1 MTIMYS
7 NSHWLFCIC
16 RRHLVDSWERCE
28 VHIRSAENMSGLLWN
43 WMRGATVE
51 YSLWHGNTTGM
62 LHMTPCLALQTALLP
77 GQAGDAALACE

>member
-1 MTIMYS
+1 
-7 NSHWLFCIC
+7 
-16 RRHLVDSWERCE
+16 
-28 VHIRSAENMSGLLWN
+28 MSGLLWN

-51 YSLWHGNTTGM
+51 YSLWHGNTIGM